1 MIGEAIGIVR
11 ERFGL
16 TSDQAFD
23 ALRRVSSQHNVK
35 LNQLAR
41 QIVETGTWPDTDR

>member
-35 LNQLAR
+35 LNQLAW